1 MQCRRRARR
10 RDAEEDAFMALVN
23 PHGTSKRL
31 MPCLLAGEALAE
43 AQARARKLVHLTIS
57 SRETS
62 DLIMLGTGAFTP
74 LSGFMS
80 EADWQGVCDEF
91 RLADGTFWPVPIT
104 LSTGRAEAAGL
115 KDGQEVALVDGES
128 GTVMATLTVLEK
140 YAIDRAHECRQVFR
154 TTDPTHPGVVN
165 VMSQGE
171 VNLAGPVRVLSEGGY
186 PERYPG
192 LYRRPD
198 ETRRIFEQTGWNTV
212 AALQLRNPM
221 HRSHEALAKIA
232 VEVCDG
238 VLIQQILGKLK
249 PGDIPAEVRVKAVD
263 VLVRHYFVKD
273 TCLQAGVPLEM
284 RYGGPRE
291 ALLHAVF
298 RQNFGCSHLIVGRD
312 HAGVGDFYGPFDSQ
326 KIFDEIPPGSLELKP
341 LKIDWTFYCHRCDG
355 MASLKTCPH
364 DAADRVVVS
373 GTMLRKTLSEG
384 GEVAEHFSRPEVLA
398 VLKEYYATLEQKV
411 EVRLHK
417 YATGDREPAR

>member
-1 MQCRRRARR
+1 MS
-10 RDAEEDAFMALVN
+10 LVP
-23 PHGTSKRL
+23 PHGKEGRL
-31 MPCLLAGEALAE
+31 KPLLLEGEPLAE
-43 AQARARKLVHLTIS
+43 ARREAAGWPRLTIS

-74 LSGFMS
+74 LDGFMG
-80 EADWQGVCDEF
+80 EADWRGVCDEY

-104 LSTGRAEAAGL
+104 LSASREEVGGL
-115 KDGQEVALVDGES
+115 RKGQGVGLVDGES
-128 GTVMATLTVLEK
+128 GELMGSMTVSEK
-140 YAIDRAHECRQVFR
+140 YPIDKAHECRQIFR
-154 TTDPTHPGVVN
+154 TLDPAHPGVTN
-165 VMSQGE
+165 VMAQAE
-171 VNLAGPVRVLSEGGY
+171 VNLAGPVRVFSEGPY
-186 PERYPG
+186 PVQYRG
-192 LYRRPD
+192 LYLRPA
-198 ETRRIFEQTGWNTV
+198 ETRLIFEAKGWSTV

-221 HRSHEALAKIA
+221 HRSHEYLAKVA

-249 PGDIPAEVRVKAVD
+249 PGDIPAEVRVRAVD
-263 VLVRHYFVKD
+263 ALVHGYFVKD

-312 HAGVGDFYGPFDSQ
+312 HAGVGEYYGPLDAQ
-326 KIFDEIPPGSLELKP
+326 RIFDEIPPGSLRLRP
-341 LKIDWTFYCHRCDG
+341 LKIGWTFYCFKCDG
-355 MASLKTCPH
+355 MASGRTCPH
-364 DAADRVVVS
+364 GKDDRVVVS

-384 GEVAEHFSRPEVLA
+384 GDVPEHFSRPEVLA
-398 VLKEYYATLEQKV
+398 ILKEYYATLGKKV

-417 YATGDREPAR
+417 YARGDT